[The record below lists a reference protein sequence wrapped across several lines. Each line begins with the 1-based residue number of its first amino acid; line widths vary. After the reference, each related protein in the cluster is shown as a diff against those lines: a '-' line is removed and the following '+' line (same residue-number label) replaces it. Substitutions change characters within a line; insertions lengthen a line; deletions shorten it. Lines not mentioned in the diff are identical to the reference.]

1 MVDEKEVEEI
11 EVSWEPGTED
21 ETSFID
27 IIDEEG
33 NVNPTK
39 PESELEP
46 EQEQEN
52 EQDLDEKESRRD
64 RRINK
69 LTAQRRDEE
78 RARLSA
84 EQENK
89 DLKERLNRLENN
101 SDKQRIDNFKSEY
114 ESVKARLYDAAEE
127 GNTSLQVELTEKIAD
142 MRAAARIADSQRQ
155 NAPAEP
161 EPSQYQSEENQPPKE
176 ALKWWNSNRWFN
188 SKEHAGE
195 SAFARAVDAEL
206 EGEGFDKEDPEYYKE
221 LDKRLQKTFPEL
233 YTNLKKPSTVPSPHK
248 GRSNVRGS
256 SSQKDG
262 RIRLTKVQLDMAR
275 SLGIN
280 TEAGLREYAKEIDLL
295 GES

>member
-1 MVDEKEVEEI
+1 MSEEIEEKEVEL
-11 EVSWEPGTED
+11 SWEPGTED
-21 ETSFID
+21 ENTFID
-27 IIDEEG
+27 IVDEDG
-33 NVNPTK
+33 NVGV
-39 PESELEP
+39 SDSEP
-46 EQEQEN
+46 EQEE

-89 DLKERLNRLENN
+89 ELKERLNRLENN
-101 SDKQRIDNFKSEY
+101 SDKQRIDSFKNEY
-114 ESVKARLYDAAEE
+114 ETVKSRLYEAAEE
-127 GNTSLQVELTEKIAD
+127 GNTALQVELTEKIAD
-142 MRAAARIADSQRQ
+142 MRAAARIADAQRQ
-155 NAPAEP
+155 RAPVESEP
-161 EPSQYQSEENQPPKE
+161 AQYQSEENQPPKE
-176 ALKWWNSNRWFN
+176 ALKWWNNNRWFN
-188 SKEHAGE
+188 SKDHGGE

-221 LDKRLQKTFPEL
+221 LDNRLQKRFPEL
-233 YTNLKKPSTVPSPHK
+233 YTNSKKPSTGPSPHK
-248 GRSNVRGS
+248 GRSNVKGT

-280 TEAGLREYAKEIDLL
+280 TEAGLREYAKEIHLL
-295 GES
+295 GEA

>member
-1 MVDEKEVEEI
+1 MAEEIEEKEVEL
-11 EVSWEPGTED
+11 SWEPGVED

-27 IIDEEG
+27 IVDEEG
-33 NVNPTK
+33 NVSDSDSK
-39 PESELEP
+39 QDQEQDQDQDQELE
-46 EQEQEN
+46 
-52 EQDLDEKESRRD
+52 EKETRRD

-69 LTAQRRDEE
+69 LTAQRREEE
-78 RARLSA
+78 RSRLST
-84 EQENK
+84 ELENK
-89 DLKERLNRLENN
+89 ELKERLSRLENN
-101 SDKQRIDNFKSEY
+101 SNQQRIDSFKHEY

-155 NAPAEP
+155 SAPAGQETP
-161 EPSQYQSEENQPPKE
+161 QYQQEENQPPKE
-176 ALKWWNSNRWFN
+176 ALKWWNNNRWFN
-188 SKEHAGE
+188 SKDHSGE

-221 LDKRLQKTFPEL
+221 LDNRLQKRFPEL
-233 YTNLKKPSTVPSPHK
+233 YTNSKKPSTVPSPHK

-280 TEAGLREYAKEIDLL
+280 TEAGLREYAKEIQLL
-295 GES
+295 GEA